1 MKLSSSAVWVVI
13 TSIKLTVMAGW
24 IIAPVVHVMRADLG
38 VGPVSAGLIITTHA
52 LFTAL
57 FYPPAK
63 IIVSKIGVKKALG
76 FGLLLYGVS
85 GGSGL
90 VINTY
95 WLLLISRVLLG
106 IGYALTLTPLT
117 AVLNLY
123 EEEEVEKMMGVSKDT
138 KAFGSINWPVFG
150 GFLGIFS
157 WHLPFAVYLFAIPLG
172 LVVLISVPEIYRKSK
187 DTRKQDT
194 ELMKEDYPLTGASF
208 HEKYLLLVVYG
219 LTFLTNILL
228 FTILIFLPQLLEGT
242 WISFPFF
249 ISLFFIAVMISGA
262 VTSSKYQKIRSA
274 LSNKMVIPTALGLWA
289 AGFAAISQT
298 YSSLIILASV
308 VLFGIGEG
316 LITPAVATWVD
327 NTIPLSYCSKVK
339 SRMGTIRYLGQFSA
353 PVVFFPVV
361 VLEGLPGVF
370 LAAAGVCA
378 VLFLL
383 FLAGGKE

>member
-1 MKLSSSAVWVVI
+1 MKLSNSAVWVVI

-57 FYPPAK
+57 FYPLAS
-63 IIVSKIGVKKALG
+63 IIASKIGVKKVLG

-95 WLLLISRVLLG
+95 WLLLISRAFLG
-106 IGYALTLTPLT
+106 IGYALTLNPLT
-117 AVLNLY
+117 TVLNLY

-157 WHLPFAVYLFAIPLG
+157 WHLPFAVYLIAIPLG
-172 LVVLISVPEIYRKSK
+172 LVALISVPEIYRKSK
-187 DTRKQDT
+187 NTRKKDT
-194 ELMKEDYPLTGASF
+194 ETVREDYPLISAST
-208 HEKYLLLVVYG
+208 HEKFLLLAVYG
-219 LTFLTNILL
+219 LTFLANILL
-228 FTILIFLPQLLEGT
+228 FTILVFLPQLVEGT

-249 ISLFFIAVMISGA
+249 ISLFFVVVMVSGA
-262 VTSSKYQKIRSA
+262 VASSKYQKMRSA
-274 LSNKMVIPTALGLWA
+274 HSNKMVIITALGLWA

-298 YSSLIILASV
+298 YSGLIILASV

-327 NTIPLSYCSKVK
+327 CKIPLPYCSKVK

-353 PVVFFPVV
+353 PVVFFPVA

>member
-1 MKLSSSAVWVVI
+1 
-13 TSIKLTVMAGW
+13 
-24 IIAPVVHVMRADLG
+24 
-38 VGPVSAGLIITTHA
+38 
-52 LFTAL
+52 
-57 FYPPAK
+57 
-63 IIVSKIGVKKALG
+63 
-76 FGLLLYGVS
+76 
-85 GGSGL
+85 
-90 VINTY
+90 
-95 WLLLISRVLLG
+95 
-106 IGYALTLTPLT
+106 
-117 AVLNLY
+117 LNLY

-172 LVVLISVPEIYRKSK
+172 LVALISVPEIYRKSK
-187 DTRKQDT
+187 DTRKKDT
-194 ELMKEDYPLTGASF
+194 ELMREDYSLTGASA
-208 HEKYLLLVVYG
+208 HEKYLLLAVYG
-219 LTFLTNILL
+219 LTFLANVFLFAILV
-228 FTILIFLPQLLEGT
+228 FLPQLLEGT

-249 ISLFFIAVMISGA
+249 ISLFFVVVMVSGA
-262 VTSSKYQKIRSA
+262 VASSKYQKIRSV
-274 LSNKMVIPTALGLWA
+274 LSNKVVILTALGLWA

-298 YSSLIILASV
+298 YSGLIILASV
-308 VLFGIGEG
+308 ILFGIGEG

-327 NTIPLSYCSKVK
+327 CKIPLSYGKVK

-353 PVVFFPVV
+353 PVVFFPVF